1 VTVRVQACCEPPAG
15 STRWA
20 AARSAN
26 TGLDA
31 PIAGEHC
38 LLEELDATA
47 AESALE
53 PSITG
58 PALEQQVEQLPA
70 QLRRCRCWAAGM
82 IASLRGTPASPH
94 DWLTS

>member
-1 VTVRVQACCEPPAG
+1 MG
-15 STRWA
+15 SCPLGHT
-20 AARSAN
+20 S
-26 TGLDA
+26 LDA
-31 PIAGEHC
+31 PIAGEHS
-38 LLEELDATA
+38 LLDELAAPA

-58 PALEQQVEQLPA
+58 PALGQLVEQLPA

-82 IASLRGTPASPH
+82 LSSLRRTPVSPH